1 MTQKG
6 PGGFDKKLSG
16 FLGPQKTPEASQDK
30 PSEPLALSEIHNWEV
45 RELVNVLRNLKDPA
59 DWKRIMK
66 DRLKPIGYRN
76 VVNEMRNAG
85 QATRNANSLKV
96 LSALERS
103 MNTKSPY
110 YEDVLMVAAL
120 LYLSDKEIDLALEAS
135 KE

>member
-6 PGGFDKKLSG
+6 AGGFDKKLSG
-16 FLGPQKTPEASQDK
+16 FFGPQKTLEASHDK
-30 PSEPLALSEIHNWEV
+30 LSEPLELSEIHNWEV

-66 DRLKPIGYRN
+66 DRLKPLGYRN

-96 LSALERS
+96 LSVLERS

-110 YEDVLMVAAL
+110 YDDVLMVAAL
-120 LYLSDKEIDLALEAS
+120 LYLSDSEIDLALEAS